1 MKSVGEEVVYFTVL
15 EISNF
20 IKFVGRSMKYMDEAL
35 TKWRWHKKAR
45 IVKNKTVQMQVCPLG
60 MTLVVFRDSTQTSA
74 LRRW

>member
-35 TKWRWHKKAR
+35 TK
-45 IVKNKTVQMQVCPLG
+45 
-60 MTLVVFRDSTQTSA
+60 
-74 LRRW
+74 